1 MSDNYFS
8 DLNKVDVSKHVEKKG
23 GFSYLSWAYA
33 VGELKKRYPAATW
46 EIKRFDGLPYQKTEL
61 GYFVEA
67 CVTVEGVT
75 HCQIHPVLDNRNKP
89 LASPTVFD
97 INTSNQRALVKAIA
111 LHGLGLYIYAGEDLP
126 EKEAVPKITTD
137 QVDKEKITNTVK
149 WFKDK
154 IDIDDLEANW
164 HKVQNVWGLLN
175 SNEQME
181 VDAQLKD
188 KAPESNIMYKN
199 LLKKY
204 LEYTPEEGVK

>member
-1 MSDNYFS
+1 MEGNYFAEM
-8 DLNKVDVSKHVEKKG
+8 NKVDVSRHVEKKG

-33 VGELKKRYPAATW
+33 VGELKKRHPSATW
-46 EIKRFDGLPYQKTEL
+46 YFVRFDGLPYQKTEL
-61 GYFVEA
+61 GYFVEV

-89 LASPTVFD
+89 LQTPTVFD

-126 EKEAVPKITTD
+126 EQDATIKITPD
-137 QVDKEKITNTVK
+137 PVDAEKVQK
-149 WFKDK
+149 AVDWFKKKIDEDK
-154 IDIDDLEANW
+154 IEESW
-164 HKVQNVWGLLN
+164 RKVQSNWIGLS

-181 VDAQLKD
+181 VDARLQD
-188 KAPESNIMYKN
+188 KAPDSNQMYKN

-204 LEYTPEEGVK
+204 LSYVPEQGV